1 MAGERGCAHDRR
13 PSSLLGP
20 IMRTA
25 AVACLLAGSL
35 FVDAASAQIVEGV
48 LRAVPGV
55 LGGQKDKEKPEQD
68 QSTLGRN
75 LILGTG
81 AIAVGTV
88 AAGAVAQNTQVAVR
102 QRGTLQGDQALR
114 AIRSYMIG
122 AAATAG
128 VRSVVQFQVGGLMR
142 NEPALEP
149 AGRGVLAD
157 LGFGPAVAAA
167 LPNTR
172 HGEVRL
178 PASASKLTWA
188 ELLNRCREVR
198 TRSMALADAY
208 QWVGFSPFNFA
219 LLRRLPWS
227 EFRPPAGLTR
237 NSRAFVDFRGMFPR
251 EDAYEQS
258 STTGAYVREHPLGH
272 PDQPGEAHHDC
283 PHVHAYTPAKGEIIR
298 PYRPAMP

>member
-1 MAGERGCAHDRR
+1 MR
-13 PSSLLGP
+13 P
-20 IMRTA
+20 A
-25 AVACLLAGSL
+25 VVACLLAGSL
-35 FVDAASAQIVEGV
+35 FAGGADAQILDGV
-48 LRAVPGV
+48 LRNTLPGV
-55 LGGQKDKEKPEQD
+55 LGGQKEKPEQE
-68 QSTLGRN
+68 QSTLGRD

-81 AIAVGTV
+81 AIAFGTA
-88 AAGAVAQNTQVAVR
+88 AAGAVAQNTQIAVR
-102 QRGTLQGDQALR
+102 QRGTAQGEQALR
-114 AIRSYMIG
+114 AIRSYMVG
-122 AAATAG
+122 TTATAG
-128 VRSVVQFQVGGLMR
+128 VRSVVQAQVGGLVR

-157 LGFGPAVAAA
+157 LGFGPAVAAG

-172 HGEVRL
+172 HGEFRL
-178 PASASKLTWA
+178 PAAAAKLTWA
-188 ELLNRCREVR
+188 ELLNRCGETRS
-198 TRSMALADAY
+198 RSMAFLEAY

-272 PDQPGEAHHDC
+272 PDQPGEAHHEC
-283 PHVHAYTPAKGEIIR
+283 PHVHAYAPGKGELIR
-298 PYRPAMP
+298 AYRPATP